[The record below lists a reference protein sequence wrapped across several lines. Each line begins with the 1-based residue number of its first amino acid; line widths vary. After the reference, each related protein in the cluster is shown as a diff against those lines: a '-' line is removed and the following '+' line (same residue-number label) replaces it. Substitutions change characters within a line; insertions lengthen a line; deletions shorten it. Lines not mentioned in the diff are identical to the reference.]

1 MKKSFSIIFALFFAM
16 LIISGCG
23 KDSKKE
29 APETVTTTVTESE
42 SYSEEKSEP
51 ARVSKSFADGVI
63 IYNNV
68 GLWEVNPADKT
79 KLRWIGSLPKGQLLQ
94 VEAEPGKVIEGV
106 KVKYPWLL
114 NKDKKTTDMACVKLD
129 NSDTEYYVAFDCV
142 IGNARP
148 CIMIGKDTEG
158 PGRRFG
164 NAYTE
169 MKATKISKISI
180 PAGTIGAIHTGADV
194 DSGWVKATF
203 RVEAEGDIKPALYVE
218 KFYKEDQISTD
229 EYDVLL
235 EMLLQREEQ
244 LKEPDEAV
252 TERIRY
258 LSDIDAPND
267 DIIRGHYK

>member
-1 MKKSFSIIFALFFAM
+1 M
-16 LIISGCG
+16 L
-23 KDSKKE
+23 
-29 APETVTTTVTESE
+29 
-42 SYSEEKSEP
+42 
-51 ARVSKSFADGVI
+51 
-63 IYNNV
+63 
-68 GLWEVNPADKT
+68 
-79 KLRWIGSLPKGQLLQ
+79 
-94 VEAEPGKVIEGV
+94 EGV

-229 EYDVLL
+229 SGSIHEVY
-235 EMLLQREEQ
+235 
-244 LKEPDEAV
+244 
-252 TERIRY
+252 ERIAQR
-258 LSDIDAPND
+258 LSKQLETCLTGCQEK
-267 DIIRGHYK
+267 IRVVLVL